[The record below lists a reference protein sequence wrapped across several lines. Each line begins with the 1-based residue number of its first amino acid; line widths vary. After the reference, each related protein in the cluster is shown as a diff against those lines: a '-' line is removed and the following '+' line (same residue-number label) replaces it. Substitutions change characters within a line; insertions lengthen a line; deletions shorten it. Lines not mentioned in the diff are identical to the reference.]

1 MIYAV
6 GTDLVEISRIERI
19 IDRWTKRFIDRVYSE
34 EEIRYCGEMAVPARH
49 FAARFAAKEAFL
61 KCAGRGIFDGI
72 GLRDVEVI
80 NRPEGKPELRF
91 YGKARD
97 MVDGAGITGSHI
109 SISHTDRYAM
119 AFVVLECHKTPGFQS
134 SFQ

>member
-6 GTDLVEISRIERI
+6 GTDLGEISRIERI
-19 IDRWTKRFIDRVYSE
+19 IEKWSERFIGRVYSE
-34 EEIRYCGEMAVPARH
+34 AEIRYCSERAFPARH

-61 KCAGRGIFDGI
+61 KCAGRGMFDGI
-72 GLRDVEVI
+72 GFRDVEVI

-91 YGKARD
+91 YGKARN

-119 AFVVLECHKTPGFQS
+119 AFVVLECGKNP
-134 SFQ
+134 

>member
-19 IDRWTKRFIDRVYSE
+19 IEKWRERFTGRVYSE
-34 EEIRYCGEMAVPARH
+34 GEIRYCSEKVFSAQH

-80 NRPEGKPELRF
+80 NGPEGKPELRF

-97 MVDGAGITGSHI
+97 MVDEAAITGSHI
-109 SISHTDRYAM
+109 SISHAGRYAM
-119 AFVVLECHKTPGFQS
+119 AFVVLEK
-134 SFQ
+134 

>member
-19 IDRWTKRFIDRVYSE
+19 IEKWRERFTGRVYSE
-34 EEIRYCGEMAVPARH
+34 SEIRYCSEMAAPARH

-61 KCAGRGIFDGI
+61 KCVGRGMFDGV
-72 GLRDVEVI
+72 GFRDVEVI

-91 YGKARD
+91 YGKARE

-119 AFVVLECHKTPGFQS
+119 AFVILEK
-134 SFQ
+134 